1 MYFRCLG
8 ADIGTDCSL
17 FSSGTPSLYFT
28 EPDLLHLGN
37 RVCVDDASLVGH
49 INTRGKFDLNPLYV
63 GDRSVLRSGSRLLSG
78 ARMEP
83 DTCLLEHTLV
93 MAGDIVDQGSTSQ
106 GWPAEEFKGNRM
118 PTLKVQKQWV
128 IAQ

>member
-1 MYFRCLG
+1 M
-8 ADIGTDCSL
+8 T
-17 FSSGTPSLYFT
+17 
-28 EPDLLHLGN
+28 LGN

-78 ARMEP
+78 ARMEA
-83 DTCLLEHTLV
+83 DSCLLEHTLV
-93 MAGDIVDQGSTSQ
+93 MAGDIVDEKSTSQ

-118 PTLKVQKQWV
+118 PTLKQVQRWSL
-128 IAQ
+128 A